1 MSLLLALAM
10 AAAQAN
16 DPGPVFD
23 CAIGKKRLTVTQ
35 EGGALVY
42 RYGTK
47 QRAELRMVADAA
59 SGRVHYHRTL
69 YPRGEDQT
77 LRFVNGDYS
86 YVVYAHWSAP
96 GMGMTEAGSTT
107 EAAYGG
113 LIVLKNGEQLI
124 SRRCNGEGGDMR
136 EWPIFKTLPVDAEN
150 LTPTF

>member
-10 AAAQAN
+10 AAA
-16 DPGPVFD
+16 PEPVFD
-23 CAIGKKRLTVTQ
+23 CAMGKKRLTVTQ

-42 RYGTK
+42 RYGTR

-86 YVVYAHWSAP
+86 YVVYAHYSAP
-96 GMGMTEAGSTT
+96 GMGMTEEGRTPERT
-107 EAAYGG
+107 YGG
-113 LIVLKNGEQLI
+113 LIVLKNGEALS
-124 SRRCNGEGGDMR
+124 SRRCNGESGDMR
-136 EWPIFKTLPVDAEN
+136 EWPIFKTLPVDADN
-150 LTPTF
+150 LTPEF

>member
-1 MSLLLALAM
+1 MSLLLALAL
-10 AAAQAN
+10 AAA
-16 DPGPVFD
+16 PEPLFD
-23 CAIGKKRLTVTQ
+23 CSFGAKQLTVTQ

-47 QRAELRMVADAA
+47 QRAELRIVADAA

-96 GMGMTEAGSTT
+96 SMGMTEEGSTR
-107 EAAYGG
+107 ESAYGG
-113 LIVLKNGEQLI
+113 LVVLKNGEELS

-136 EWPIFKTLPVDAEN
+136 EWPIFKTLPVDADN
-150 LTPTF
+150 LTPEF

>member
-1 MSLLLALAM
+1 MSLLLALAL
-10 AAAQAN
+10 AAA
-16 DPGPVFD
+16 PEPVID

-77 LRFVNGDYS
+77 LRFANGDYS

-96 GMGMTEAGSTT
+96 SMGMTEEGSTP
-107 EAAYGG
+107 ESAYGG
-113 LIVLKNGEQLI
+113 LIVLKNGEQLS
-124 SRRCNGEGGDMR
+124 SRRCNGESGDMR

-150 LTPTF
+150 LTPSF

>member
-1 MSLLLALAM
+1 MSLLLALAL
-10 AAAQAN
+10 AAA
-16 DPGPVFD
+16 PEPVFD

-35 EGGALVY
+35 EGNALVY

-96 GMGMTEAGSTT
+96 SMGMTEESSTP
-107 EAAYGG
+107 ESAYGG
-113 LIVLKNGEQLI
+113 LIVLKNGEQLS
-124 SRRCNGEGGDMR
+124 SRRCNGESGDMR

-150 LTPTF
+150 LTPSF